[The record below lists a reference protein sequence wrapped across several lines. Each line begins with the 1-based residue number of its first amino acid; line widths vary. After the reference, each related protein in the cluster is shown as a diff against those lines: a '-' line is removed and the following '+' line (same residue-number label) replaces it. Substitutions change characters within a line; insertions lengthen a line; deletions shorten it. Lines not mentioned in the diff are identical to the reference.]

1 MSEHTVISK
10 IQTPQDQANPGPPHG
25 FSAGEALVQ
34 PSLNRISIR
43 GRVAQVEPKVMQV
56 LLMMAER
63 PGAVITRA
71 SFLDTVWAGTV
82 GDDYLLNRAISEL
95 RRILDDDP
103 QSPRYIETIRKGGYR
118 LVAPVAPARVAAAL
132 APAAAAQPDE
142 AEPSADA
149 SAEAD
154 DAAGASA
161 EPDAATPS
169 PAPPTTAPAGHR
181 RITLAIAATLA
192 VALALVA
199 ALTLWPATAPGPA
212 AAYAVQPLT
221 SFVGR
226 ELEPAISPDG
236 SRVAFLW
243 DDGGAFDV
251 YVKAIGS
258 AEVLNLSSSP
268 VDERHPLWTPDGR
281 ALLFARS
288 GGDGISIM
296 RVSALGGTAIR
307 VFHDPEMRQLR
318 GMSLSPD
325 GRHLVYAARDRSS
338 GPYRLHLAGLEDG
351 SRRAL
356 TDPGSGTLGD
366 LDPRFAPDGRSIV
379 FARAVNEVTRDLHSV
394 AVDGGAAQR
403 LTFDNRK
410 INGLAWSPD
419 GARILFTS
427 TRSGLYAL
435 WSLAPDGGDPVQVA
449 LGNEDVHQ
457 PATAP
462 GVDAIAFEQ
471 WMHRSRLRQVDLASG
486 AEVDPGR
493 HFRSTRWDSN
503 PAWSPD
509 GRRIAFGSN
518 RGGPHAI
525 WVSAADGDGAVEIAS
540 FGGSFIDNPAW
551 SPDGR
556 LIAFDAS
563 PDGRTTIYAVA
574 AQGGTPQP
582 LVDGPGDNRNPA
594 WSRDGVWLYFES
606 NRSGGWRVYAQP
618 AGGGEAVAV
627 TPTTGWHA
635 RESAEGRFLLYARP
649 DAPGLWQLPRRDWAA
664 GGGPSP
670 ETLLVADLD
679 PADAGNWASGDAG
692 VYYVRR
698 PGDAPVLSLHTPA
711 DGATV
716 DLLEL
721 PPGFEGWGFDLSP
734 DQSRLLYS
742 ELTLRESDLRLA
754 QPL

>member
-1 MSEHTVISK
+1 MAPSTAASSPGSGMRTRGMAWGMESSRAGAAGDGRSTPPAERIRPRGRMEERCGFAIDSVHGAFQRRQESISGVSEHTVISK
-10 IQTPQDQANPGPPHG
+10 IQTPQEQANPGPPHG

-63 PGAVITRA
+63 PGAVIARA

-142 AEPSADA
+142 AVASADA
-149 SAEAD
+149 D
-154 DAAGASA
+154 IDAGASA
-161 EPDAATPS
+161 EAGDAQTAVGAEAEAATPS
-169 PAPPTTAPAGHR
+169 PAPPATAPAGSR
-181 RITLAIAATLA
+181 RIPLAIAATLA

-268 VDERHPLWTPDGR
+268 VDERHPLGTPDGR

-288 GGDGISIM
+288 GGGGISIM

-356 TDPGSGTLGD
+356 TDPGSGT
-366 LDPRFAPDGRSIV
+366 
-379 FARAVNEVTRDLHSV
+379 
-394 AVDGGAAQR
+394 
-403 LTFDNRK
+403 
-410 INGLAWSPD
+410 
-419 GARILFTS
+419 
-427 TRSGLYAL
+427 
-435 WSLAPDGGDPVQVA
+435 
-449 LGNEDVHQ
+449 
-457 PATAP
+457 
-462 GVDAIAFEQ
+462 
-471 WMHRSRLRQVDLASG
+471 
-486 AEVDPGR
+486 
-493 HFRSTRWDSN
+493 
-503 PAWSPD
+503 
-509 GRRIAFGSN
+509 
-518 RGGPHAI
+518 
-525 WVSAADGDGAVEIAS
+525 
-540 FGGSFIDNPAW
+540 
-551 SPDGR
+551 
-556 LIAFDAS
+556 
-563 PDGRTTIYAVA
+563 
-574 AQGGTPQP
+574 
-582 LVDGPGDNRNPA
+582 
-594 WSRDGVWLYFES
+594 
-606 NRSGGWRVYAQP
+606 
-618 AGGGEAVAV
+618 
-627 TPTTGWHA
+627 
-635 RESAEGRFLLYARP
+635 
-649 DAPGLWQLPRRDWAA
+649 
-664 GGGPSP
+664 
-670 ETLLVADLD
+670 
-679 PADAGNWASGDAG
+679 
-692 VYYVRR
+692 
-698 PGDAPVLSLHTPA
+698 
-711 DGATV
+711 
-716 DLLEL
+716 
-721 PPGFEGWGFDLSP
+721 
-734 DQSRLLYS
+734 
-742 ELTLRESDLRLA
+742 
-754 QPL
+754 

>member
-1 MSEHTVISK
+1 
-10 IQTPQDQANPGPPHG
+10 
-25 FSAGEALVQ
+25 
-34 PSLNRISIR
+34 
-43 GRVAQVEPKVMQV
+43 
-56 LLMMAER
+56 
-63 PGAVITRA
+63 
-71 SFLDTVWAGTV
+71 
-82 GDDYLLNRAISEL
+82 
-95 RRILDDDP
+95 
-103 QSPRYIETIRKGGYR
+103 
-118 LVAPVAPARVAAAL
+118 
-132 APAAAAQPDE
+132 
-142 AEPSADA
+142 
-149 SAEAD
+149 
-154 DAAGASA
+154 
-161 EPDAATPS
+161 
-169 PAPPTTAPAGHR
+169 
-181 RITLAIAATLA
+181 
-192 VALALVA
+192 
-199 ALTLWPATAPGPA
+199 
-212 AAYAVQPLT
+212 
-221 SFVGR
+221 
-226 ELEPAISPDG
+226 
-236 SRVAFLW
+236 FLW

-251 YVKAIGS
+251 YVKAVGS

-288 GGDGISIM
+288 GGGGISIM

-338 GPYRLHLAGLEDG
+338 GPYRLNLAGLAAG

-356 TDPGSGTLGD
+356 PDPGSGVLGD

-379 FARAVNEVTRDLHSV
+379 FARAVNEVTRDLHRV

-435 WSLAPDGGDPVQVA
+435 WSLAPDGCDPVQVA

-509 GRRIAFGSN
+509 GRRIAF
-518 RGGPHAI
+518 
-525 WVSAADGDGAVEIAS
+525 
-540 FGGSFIDNPAW
+540 
-551 SPDGR
+551 
-556 LIAFDAS
+556 DAS

-582 LVDGPGDNRNPA
+582 LVDGPGDNRKPA
-594 WSRDGVWLYFES
+594 WSRDGAWLYFES

-635 RESAEGRFLLYARP
+635 RESAEGRFLLYSRP

-664 GGGPSP
+664 GGAAAH

-679 PADAGNWASGDAG
+679 PADAGNWA
-692 VYYVRR
+692 
-698 PGDAPVLSLHTPA
+698 
-711 DGATV
+711 
-716 DLLEL
+716 
-721 PPGFEGWGFDLSP
+721 
-734 DQSRLLYS
+734 
-742 ELTLRESDLRLA
+742 
-754 QPL
+754 